1 MSGEL
6 MNILTAGKN
15 ISVLSLPGRGETM
28 IMKVVF
34 PGWDLSIALQMCW
47 PLQFPQEKKKEYFST
62 EYQENLE

>member
-34 PGWDLSIALQMCW
+34 PG
-47 PLQFPQEKKKEYFST
+47 
-62 EYQENLE
+62 